1 MESKRFSFDSLRH
14 RFRYNLKQLMDF
26 ETDPSVVRQKSRIS
40 MILIF
45 GFIIYALITIYPS
58 IKNGYY
64 HGVVTN
70 ISIVVLFLFTI
81 LHLKM
86 FKSHTATTIMTTYV
100 LSVILFFHFI
110 MEVDWSIGMDAFWLF
125 ILITPFITDYLAGA
139 IYGSIAAYA
148 GLVLSYV
155 CFQTPMLNYLQ
166 PYGDNM
172 IDWYTV
178 IYFVTMIAAA
188 VISYELTAYQI
199 DKKTSDEKIAYY
211 QAERTGRLKKLLSIY
226 ESNEQTI
233 RKYKHDIRHFNR
245 VLAGFIQNKEYD
257 KAASYLQEF
266 DSMLEGVTA
275 VSFCENTIV
284 NELLTIYASQCQK
297 LGFKPRIKANV
308 PERFAIE
315 ETDLT
320 SLVANAL
327 ENAVEAQSQLDQDKR
342 ALHVE
347 ISFDGRKLKLMTKNP
362 TGREISF
369 KENGLPVSTRPVQSG
384 IGTAQIK
391 AIAEKYGG
399 VASFSQEDGMFV
411 VKAVLTCI

>member
-1 MESKRFSFDSLRH
+1 MESKSFSFDSLRH

-40 MILIF
+40 MILIL
-45 GFIIYALITIYPS
+45 GFIVYALITIYPS

-110 MEVDWSIGMDAFWLF
+110 MEVDWSMGMDAFWLF

-172 IDWYTV
+172 VDWYTV

-275 VSFCENTIV
+275 VSFCDNIIV

-327 ENAVEAQSQLDQDKR
+327 ENAVEAQSQLDQGKR
-342 ALHVE
+342 ALQVE

>member
-1 MESKRFSFDSLRH
+1 MESKSFSFDSLRH

-40 MILIF
+40 MILIL
-45 GFIIYALITIYPS
+45 GFIVYALITIYPS

-110 MEVDWSIGMDAFWLF
+110 MEVDWSMGMDAFWLF

-155 CFQTPMLNYLQ
+155 CFQTPILNYLQ

-172 IDWYTV
+172 VDWYTV

-275 VSFCENTIV
+275 VSFCENIIV

-327 ENAVEAQSQLDQDKR
+327 ENAVEAQSQLDQGKR
-342 ALHVE
+342 ALQVE

>member
-172 IDWYTV
+172 VDWYTV

-342 ALHVE
+342 ALQVE

-362 TGREISF
+362 IGREISF
-369 KENGLPVSTRPVQSG
+369 KKNGLPVSTRPVQSG

-391 AIAEKYGG
+391 TIAEKYGG

>member
-1 MESKRFSFDSLRH
+1 MESKSFSFDSLRH

-40 MILIF
+40 MILIL
-45 GFIIYALITIYPS
+45 GFIVYALITIYPS

-110 MEVDWSIGMDAFWLF
+110 MEVDWSMGMDAFWLF

-155 CFQTPMLNYLQ
+155 CFQTPILNYLQ

-172 IDWYTV
+172 VDWYTV

-275 VSFCENTIV
+275 VSFCENIIV

-342 ALHVE
+342 ALQVE

>member
-1 MESKRFSFDSLRH
+1 MESKSFSFDSLRH

-110 MEVDWSIGMDAFWLF
+110 MEVDWSMGMDAFWLF

-172 IDWYTV
+172 VDWYTV

-211 QAERTGRLKKLLSIY
+211 QAERTVRLKKLLSIY

-327 ENAVEAQSQLDQDKR
+327 ENAVEAQSQLNPGKR
-342 ALHVE
+342 ALQVE

>member
-1 MESKRFSFDSLRH
+1 MESKSFSFDSLRH

-172 IDWYTV
+172 VDWYTV

-211 QAERTGRLKKLLSIY
+211 QAERTVRLKKLLSIY

-327 ENAVEAQSQLDQDKR
+327 ENAVEAQSQLNPGKR
-342 ALHVE
+342 ALQVE

>member
-1 MESKRFSFDSLRH
+1 ME
-14 RFRYNLKQLMDF
+14 
-26 ETDPSVVRQKSRIS
+26 QKSKIS
-40 MILIF
+40 IILLL
-45 GFIIYALITIYPS
+45 GFVAYAAITIYPS
-58 IKNGYY
+58 IKSGYY

-70 ISIVVLFLFTI
+70 ISIIVLFLLSI
-81 LHLKM
+81 LHLKLY
-86 FKSHTATTIMTTYV
+86 KNHTITTILTSFT
-100 LSVILFFHFI
+100 LIAILFFHFI
-110 MEVDWSIGMDAFWLF
+110 MEVDWTIGMDAFWLF
-125 ILITPFITDYLAGA
+125 ILVMPFITDYLAGA
-139 IYGSIAAYA
+139 IYGTIAAFS
-148 GLVLSYV
+148 GLLLSIL
-155 CFQTPMLNYLQ
+155 CFQTPMLYYLQ
-166 PYGDNM
+166 PYGSNM
-172 IDWYTV
+172 VQWYTV
-178 IYFVTMIAAA
+178 IYLVTMIAAA

-199 DKKTSDEKIAYY
+199 DKKVSDEKIAYY
-211 QAERTGRLKKLLSIY
+211 QSERTGRLKKLLSVY

-245 VLAGFIQNKEYD
+245 VLAGFIQNQEYD

-297 LGFKPRIKANV
+297 LGFKPRIRADV
-308 PERFAIE
+308 PEHFAIE

-327 ENAVEAQSQLDQDKR
+327 ENAVEALNHVDQDKR
-342 ALHVE
+342 ALQVE

-362 TGREISF
+362 AGREISF
-369 KENGLPVSTRPVQSG
+369 KDNGLPISTRPVQSG

-399 VASFSQEDGMFV
+399 VASFSQEDGVFV
-411 VKAVLTCI
+411 VKAVMTCM

>member
-172 IDWYTV
+172 VDWYTV

-342 ALHVE
+342 ALQVE

-362 TGREISF
+362 IGRGNLF
-369 KENGLPVSTRPVQSG
+369 
-384 IGTAQIK
+384 
-391 AIAEKYGG
+391 
-399 VASFSQEDGMFV
+399 
-411 VKAVLTCI
+411 

>member
-1 MESKRFSFDSLRH
+1 MGTNRFESLKH
-14 RFRYNLKQLMDF
+14 RFRYNIDQLMAF
-26 ETDPSVVRQKSRIS
+26 EGDPSVVEQKSRITI
-40 MILIF
+40 ILVL
-45 GFIIYALITIYPS
+45 GFIVYALITIYPS
-58 IKNGYY
+58 IRSGYY
-64 HGVVTN
+64 HGLVTN
-70 ISIVVLFLFTI
+70 ISIVVLFLLAI
-81 LHLKM
+81 VHLHLYKR
-86 FKSHTATTIMTTYV
+86 HTTTVIITTFALNTV
-100 LSVILFFHFI
+100 LFFHFI
-110 MEVDWSIGMDAFWLF
+110 MEVDWTIGMDAFWLF

-139 IYGSIAAYA
+139 VYGSFAAFA
-148 GLVLSYV
+148 GLLLSYL
-155 CFQTPMLNYLQ
+155 CFHTSMLNYLQ
-166 PYGDNM
+166 PYGTNM
-172 IDWYTV
+172 IQWYTV

-199 DKKTSDEKIAYY
+199 DKKSSDEKIAYF

-226 ESNEQTI
+226 DSNEQTI

-275 VSFCENTIV
+275 VSFCENIIV

-327 ENAVEAQSQLDQDKR
+327 ENAVESQSQLDPGKR
-342 ALHVE
+342 ALQVE

-369 KENGLPVSTRPVQSG
+369 KKNGLPVSTRPVQSG

-399 VASFSQEDGMFV
+399 VVSFSQENGMFV

>member
-1 MESKRFSFDSLRH
+1 METKRFDSLRH
-14 RFRYNLKQLMDF
+14 RFRYNLRQLMDF
-26 ETDPSVVRQKSRIS
+26 EADPAVVQQKSRTS
-40 MILIF
+40 MILVL

-70 ISIVVLFLFTI
+70 LSIVVLFLFTI
-81 LHLKM
+81 LHLKL
-86 FKSHTATTIMTTYV
+86 FKSHTATTIMTTCV

-110 MEVDWSIGMDAFWLF
+110 MEVDWSLGMDAFWLF
-125 ILITPFITDYLAGA
+125 ILITPFVTDYLAGA
-139 IYGSIAAYA
+139 IYGSIAAYS

-155 CFQTPMLNYLQ
+155 CFHTPMLNYLQ

-172 IDWYTV
+172 VDWYTV

-211 QAERTGRLKKLLSIY
+211 QAERTVRLKKLLSIY

-275 VSFCENTIV
+275 VSFCDNIIV

-327 ENAVEAQSQLDQDKR
+327 ENAVESQSQLDPGKR
-342 ALHVE
+342 ALQVE

-369 KENGLPVSTRPVQSG
+369 KKNGLPVSTRPVQSG

>member
-1 MESKRFSFDSLRH
+1 MESKSFSFDSLRH

-40 MILIF
+40 MILIL
-45 GFIIYALITIYPS
+45 GFIVYALITIYPS

-100 LSVILFFHFI
+100 LSIILFFHFI
-110 MEVDWSIGMDAFWLF
+110 MEVDWSMGMDAFWLF

-172 IDWYTV
+172 VDWYTV

-275 VSFCENTIV
+275 VSFCDNIIV

-327 ENAVEAQSQLDQDKR
+327 ENAVEAQSQLDQGKR
-342 ALHVE
+342 ALQVE

>member
-1 MESKRFSFDSLRH
+1 MESKSFSFDSLRH

-172 IDWYTV
+172 VDWYTV

-275 VSFCENTIV
+275 VSFCDNIIV

-342 ALHVE
+342 ALQVE

>member
-1 MESKRFSFDSLRH
+1 MESKSFSFDSLRH

>member
-1 MESKRFSFDSLRH
+1 MESKSFSFDSLRH

-172 IDWYTV
+172 VDWYTV

-342 ALHVE
+342 ALQVE